1 VVIKMVVYKFG
12 GTSIGNVDRI
22 RNVVS
27 ILKSNLKKH
36 KKITV
41 VLSAFGGVTDN
52 LIRISTT
59 ASKGDP
65 DYELQFKQLEK
76 QHITIVKELL
86 PVKFQTETL
95 SCVKLTLNELED
107 ILHGVFLVKEFSTR
121 SLDFI
126 MSFGER
132 LSAYIISNYLNAT
145 GIDAEYIDSR
155 KIIKTDESFGNARVD
170 FVTTSKLIKQ
180 AFNNSGTLKVVS
192 GFIGSTVNDETTTL
206 GRGGSDYTAAIL
218 ASILNAKEIGIW
230 TDVDGVLTADPRK
243 VKNTFPI
250 KNLTYEE
257 AMELS
262 HFGAKVIYPPTM
274 QPALNKGIPVRIRNT
289 FNPKFEGTL
298 IGSKGNGSRYLIKG
312 ISSIDNISLIGINGS
327 GMVGVA
333 GISQRIFG
341 ALAAQNISVILITQA
356 SSEHSLCIA
365 VLPAYALAAQKAIEQ
380 EFRYE
385 IKEGLVNKPEVES
398 SMSIIAVVGENMR
411 RTPGIS
417 GKVFNSLGRNGI
429 NISAIAQGSSE
440 RNISVVISKQ
450 DEAKALNVLHD
461 AFFLSSVK
469 TANIFV
475 IGPGKVGTTVI
486 EHINQQQNYL
496 KKEYGLKLRIVGL
509 ANSKNM
515 FFNPDG
521 IGTTGWK
528 DKLLNSGLKT
538 DLSAFVKEMVRLNLS
553 NSIFVDCTASKEV
566 VKKYEEIFKANI
578 SIVTPNKIANSSPF
592 SKYVELKELALKHNV
607 KFAYETNVG
616 AGLPIIGTLKDLVS
630 SGDKILKIEGI
641 LSGTLSYIFNS
652 FDKNK
657 KFSEIVLEAKQ
668 KGFTEPDPREDLKG
682 TDVARK
688 LLILAREI
696 GIPLELNQMKVEN
709 IVPKEL
715 MVIKSTEEFMQ
726 KLKEYDSYFEKKRAA
741 AEKKRR
747 KLCYVAELKS
757 NSAKVTLTE
766 VGKEHPFYSL
776 DGSDNIL
783 SVRTVNCGNRPIV
796 VKGPGAGV
804 EVTAAGVFAD
814 VIRISNYLS

>member
-1 VVIKMVVYKFG
+1 
-12 GTSIGNVDRI
+12 
-22 RNVVS
+22 
-27 ILKSNLKKH
+27 
-36 KKITV
+36 
-41 VLSAFGGVTDN
+41 
-52 LIRISTT
+52 
-59 ASKGDP
+59 
-65 DYELQFKQLEK
+65 
-76 QHITIVKELL
+76 
-86 PVKFQTETL
+86 
-95 SCVKLTLNELED
+95 
-107 ILHGVFLVKEFSTR
+107 
-121 SLDFI
+121 
-126 MSFGER
+126 
-132 LSAYIISNYLNAT
+132 
-145 GIDAEYIDSR
+145 
-155 KIIKTDESFGNARVD
+155 
-170 FVTTSKLIKQ
+170 
-180 AFNNSGTLKVVS
+180 
-192 GFIGSTVNDETTTL
+192 L

-218 ASILNAKEIGIW
+218 ASVLNAKEIGIW

-250 KNLTYEE
+250 KNLSYEE

-298 IGSKGNGSRYLIKG
+298 IGSKGDGSGYLIKG
-312 ISSIDNISLIGINGS
+312 ISSIDTISLIGINGS

-333 GISQRIFG
+333 GTSQRIFG
-341 ALAAQNISVILITQA
+341 ALAAKNINVILITQA

-385 IKEGLVNKPEVES
+385 IKEGLVNKPEIES

-469 TANIFV
+469 TANIFL

-486 EHINQQQNYL
+486 EQINQQQNYL
-496 KKEYGLKLRIVGL
+496 KKEYGLRLKMVGL

-521 IGTTGWK
+521 ISTAGWK

-538 DLSAFVKEMVRLNLS
+538 DLSAFIKEMVRLNLS

-578 SIVTPNKIANSSPF
+578 SIVTPNKVANSSAF

-652 FDKNK
+652 FDENK

-715 MVIKSTEEFMQ
+715 MAIKSTEEFMHR
-726 KLKEYDSYFEKKRAA
+726 LKEYDSYFEKKRAA
-741 AEKKRR
+741 AEKKRK

-783 SVRTVNCGNRPIV
+783 SVRTVNCGSRPIV

>member
-1 VVIKMVVYKFG
+1 MIVFKFG
-12 GTSIGNVDRI
+12 GTSIGNVEKI
-22 RNVVS
+22 KNVVS

-36 KKITV
+36 KEIVV
-41 VLSAFGGVTDN
+41 VLSAFGGVTDR
-52 LIRISTT
+52 LVKMSTI
-59 ASKGDP
+59 ASKGDQN
-65 DYELQFKQLEK
+65 YELQFKHLEEL
-76 QHITIVKELL
+76 HISIVKELL
-86 PVKFQTETL
+86 PVKYQTETL

-107 ILHGVFLVKEFSTR
+107 VLHGVFLVKEISPR

-132 LSAYIISNYLNAT
+132 LSTYIVSNYLNVT
-145 GIDAEYIDSR
+145 GISSEFIDSR
-155 KIIKTDESFGNARVD
+155 KIIKTDESFGNAKVD
-170 FVTTSKLIKQ
+170 FVLTSDLIKK
-180 AFNNSGTLKVVS
+180 AFTNPGKLKVVT
-192 GFIGSTVNDETTTL
+192 GFIGSTANEETTTL
-206 GRGGSDYTAAIL
+206 GRGGSDYTAAIF
-218 ASILNAKEIGIW
+218 ASVLNAKEIEIW
-230 TDVDGVLTADPRK
+230 SDVDGVFSADPRK
-243 VKNTFPI
+243 VKNVFPI
-250 KNLTYEE
+250 KNLSYEE

-274 QPALNKGIPVRIRNT
+274 QPALNKGIPVRIKNT
-289 FNPKFEGTL
+289 FNTKFEGTL
-298 IGSKGNGSRYLIKG
+298 IGSKTNRNGYLIKG
-312 ISSIDNISLIGINGS
+312 ISSIDSISLIGINGS

-333 GISQRIFG
+333 GTSQRIFG
-341 ALAAQNISVILITQA
+341 ALADKNISVILITQA

-385 IKEGLVNKPEVES
+385 IREGLINKPDVES

-411 RTPGIS
+411 KTPGIS

-440 RNISVVISKQ
+440 RNISVVISRQ
-450 DEAKALNVLHD
+450 DESKALNVLHD

-469 TANIFV
+469 SVNIFL
-475 IGPGKVGTTVI
+475 IGPGKVGTTVL
-486 EHINQQQNYL
+486 EQINQQQNYL
-496 KKEYGLKLRIVGL
+496 QKEYGLRLKIVGL
-509 ANSKNM
+509 ANSRNM
-515 FFNPDG
+515 FFDSDG
-521 IGTTGWK
+521 INTVGWK
-528 DKLLNSGLKT
+528 DKLISSGLKT

-578 SIVTPNKIANSSPF
+578 SIVTPNKVANSSTF
-592 SKYVELKELALKHNV
+592 SKYIELKELALKHNV

-682 TDVARK
+682 TDVDRK

-696 GIPLELNQMKVEN
+696 GIPLELKQMKVEN
-709 IVPKEL
+709 IVPKKL
-715 MVIKSTEEFMQ
+715 MAIKSADEFLQ
-726 KLKEYDSYFEKKRAA
+726 KLKEYDSFFEKMRFA
-741 AEKKRR
+741 AEKKKR
-747 KLCYVAELKS
+747 KLCYVAELK
-757 NSAKVTLTE
+757 NNRAKVALTE
-766 VGKEHPFYSL
+766 VGEDHPFYFL

-783 SVRTVNCGNRPIV
+783 SVRTVNCGSRPIV
-796 VKGPGAGV
+796 IKGPGAGV